1 MSFNA
6 IVTGRTRGGRLLFT
20 TITALSLAIM
30 YAPVLYLL
38 LASLNPDAQLGLV
51 PPSRY
56 SLKWYFAL
64 LDDGRLAG
72 LSRKARWSG
81 SQQPHWRRRS
91 ASRLRSPTG
100 R

>member
-1 MSFNA
+1 MSFDA
-6 IVTGRTRGGRLLFT
+6 IVTGRTSGGRLLFT

-72 LSRKARWSG
+72 ALKESALVGLATAALSYR
-81 SQQPHWRRRS
+81 
-91 ASRLRSPTG
+91 
-100 R
+100 